1 MKLAFSVTDSTH
13 IQKIEAEGL
22 KLLNELQ
29 SFIPLLRERVTFLL
43 RLHAKELGLLS

>member
-1 MKLAFSVTDSTH
+1 MKPAFSVTDSTH

-29 SFIPLLRERVTFLL
+29 SFIYCKK
-43 RLHAKELGLLS
+43 RLQSSHHQKESYFTI